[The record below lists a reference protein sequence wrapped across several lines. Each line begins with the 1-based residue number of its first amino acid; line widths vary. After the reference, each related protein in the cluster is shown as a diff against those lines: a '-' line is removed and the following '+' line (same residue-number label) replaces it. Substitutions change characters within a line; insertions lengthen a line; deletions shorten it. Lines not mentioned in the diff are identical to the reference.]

1 MISAALEL
9 GLGSYE
15 GPEEAEL
22 TKHAGGRDKSH
33 VKVTPDLWGTLCKTC
48 TKDTVVTK
56 NTGSGVP
63 GLWFNLSSAS
73 SSHCELPKPQFPH
86 LNTWDHNTMRVIL
99 EFTGSIK

>member
-56 NTGSGVP
+56 NTGSGYPVINI
-63 GLWFNLSSAS
+63 FF
-73 SSHCELPKPQFPH
+73 PKY
-86 LNTWDHNTMRVIL
+86 LNATNSVFCSRIL
-99 EFTGSIK
+99 